1 MSCNN
6 ACLDQDPLGVRQFA
20 YPLAYRGTPGATWK
34 ADNTF
39 PTPSFWRQMDQPTLS
54 GSHVRLVPLSLD
66 HVPALCK
73 VGLDPEI
80 WRWTPTNVDAAAGM
94 RAFVTEA
101 LAERDAG
108 RAVPFAQTEAATGRV
123 VGSTRLANI
132 DRRHRRAEIGWTWIG
147 RAWQRTAINTEAK
160 LLLFTHAFE
169 VMGCKRVEIKTDAL
183 NTQSRRAI
191 ARLGAVQEGIFRRHM
206 ITDSGRWRDTVY
218 FSVIDEEWPAIR
230 QRLTDRLHAG
240 DGVQTPAHLHGS

>member
-1 MSCNN
+1 MV
-6 ACLDQDPLGVRQFA
+6 G
-20 YPLAYRGTPGATWK
+20 
-34 ADNTF
+34 NTF
-39 PTPSFWRQMDQPTLS
+39 PPRSVPNSAKLDQPTLS

-66 HVPALCK
+66 HVPALCE

-80 WRWTPTNVDAAAGM
+80 WRWTPSIVDSLAGM

-108 RAVPFAQTEAATGRV
+108 RAIPFAQVEAASGHV

-132 DRRHRRAEIGWTWIG
+132 DRTHRRAEIGWTWIG
-147 RAWQRTAINTEAK
+147 RPWQRTAINTEAK

-169 VMGCKRVEIKTDAL
+169 AMGCKRVELKTDAL
-183 NTQSRRAI
+183 NAPSRRAI

-206 ITDSGRWRDTVY
+206 ITDSGRSRDTVY
-218 FSVIDEEWPAIR
+218 FSVIEEEWPEVR
-230 QRLTDRLHAG
+230 QGLRDRLHLGPHHDLRSRAHR
-240 DGVQTPAHLHGS
+240 PAE